1 MENSFWLNNPKVLL
15 NNRYIQEIWPQK
27 DYSFERK
34 LNAITRIVIALSVL
48 GYLFTK
54 SIKILISLIVTL
66 IVLVIIYKSKKPKK
80 LEPFNVEGVSD
91 SALIMP
97 ELNTMPTDKNP
108 FMNVLVNEYAENP
121 ERKKAAPLFNKNIEN
136 KVKDIMIKKN
146 PQLYKNLG
154 DNLALQHSLR
164 NFHSMPN
171 TTIPN
176 AQKEFALFCYGGMK
190 SCKDGDD
197 FECLKNT
204 ATMH

>member
-15 NNRYIQEIWPQK
+15 NNNYIHEIWPK
-27 DYSFERK
+27 PNHSFERK
-34 LNAITRIVIALSVL
+34 LNAITRIVILLSLL

-54 SIKILISLIVTL
+54 SIKIVISLLVTL
-66 IVLVIIYKSKKPKK
+66 VVLLIIYKTKKPKK
-80 LEPFNVEGVSD
+80 IESFDLNENTNHS
-91 SALIMP
+91 LIKP
-97 ELNTMPTDKNP
+97 DLNTMPTDKNP
-108 FMNVLVNEYAENP
+108 FMNVLINEYVENP
-121 ERKKAAPLFNKNIEN
+121 ERKKAAPLFNKKVDK

-146 PQLYKNLG
+146 PELYKNLG

-204 ATMH
+204 ATIH

>member
-34 LNAITRIVIALSVL
+34 LNAITRIVIALSGL

>member
-15 NNRYIQEIWPQK
+15 NNKYIQEIWPQK

-34 LNAITRIVIALSVL
+34 LNAISRIVIALSVL
-48 GYLFTK
+48 GYIFTK
-54 SIKILISLIVTL
+54 SVKILISLIVTL
-66 IVLVIIYKSKKPKK
+66 IVLVIIYKSKKPMK
-80 LEPFNVEGVSD
+80 LEPFNVNGVSD
-91 SALIMP
+91 SVLIRP

-108 FMNVLVNEYAENP
+108 FMNVLINEYVENP
-121 ERKKAAPLFNKNIEN
+121 ERKKAAPLYNKNIEN

-146 PQLYKNLG
+146 PELYKNLG
-154 DNLALQHSLR
+154 DNLTLQHSLR

-204 ATMH
+204 QSIH

>member
-34 LNAITRIVIALSVL
+34 LNAITRIVIALSIL